1 MSNAL
6 GTNSVAPQHRWMIE
20 EFGPGIQVERCKCG
34 AEHYLLTVAKDSGRF
49 LAASARVTELNKAKK
64 DGDAQCS
71 RAGTLPTTP
80 PVAAAEKPAEVPATA
95 VAAEPNAPP
104 AAEAAEV
111 SRLHRICKVCKFA
124 YEHDEQKWCPLTRC
138 PSRVF
143 AKKRLPFR
151 VKPVPTPDEK
161 PVEITKDVTKT
172 SVPPRPAGRGPI
184 IHKYYEGNRPAIEA
198 DIATLGGEAAKERWH
213 FGKTSWRVFSQG
225 AASRKPHEAPAPNL
239 PILPPW
245 NETWD
250 RDVKV
255 AWLNCQRDILLG
267 TNSGR

>member
-95 VAAEPNAPP
+95 VAAESNAPP
-104 AAEAAEV
+104 AAEVAEV
-111 SRLHRICKVCKFA
+111 SRLHRICKVCQFA
-124 YEHDEQKWCPLTRC
+124 YEHDAQKWCPLTRC
-138 PSRVF
+138 PSRVS

-151 VKPVPTPDEK
+151 VKPKPDPAFDTKPPVTEK
-161 PVEITKDVTKT
+161 STRSARVDRGSYPPELRAEIFADLDAIG
-172 SVPPRPAGRGPI
+172 RPATEE
-184 IHKYYEGNRPAIEA
+184 KYQLSHRQMGQLIK
-198 DIATLGGEAAKERWH
+198 G
-213 FGKTSWRVFSQG
+213 
-225 AASRKPHEAPAPNL
+225 RKPHKDQPPRL
-239 PILPPW
+239 PRLPYGPGPISPLPPW
-245 NETWD
+245 NETWTP
-250 RDVKV
+250 DVKIT
-255 AWLNCQRDILLG
+255 WLNVQRDILLG
-267 TNSGR
+267 AKHE